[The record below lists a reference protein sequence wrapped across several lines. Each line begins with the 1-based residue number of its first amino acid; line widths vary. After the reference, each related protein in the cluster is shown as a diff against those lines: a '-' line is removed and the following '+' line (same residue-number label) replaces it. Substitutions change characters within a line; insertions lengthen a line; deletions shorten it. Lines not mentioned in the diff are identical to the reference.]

1 MGIILYVIAPSCIP
15 GSFLCPPSVWGVVQ
29 GGLYLLFA
37 TFLAVQAKRIRFV
50 FDETSFE
57 LKTASLTASSSGEEV
72 LQDSGENVVVG
83 GANRWTYDS
92 FVNWDFFPSEKFP
105 ILVYFKETQTP
116 EVSFGYRMKSNEG
129 MYR

>member
-1 MGIILYVIAPSCIP
+1 MGQSASSCVP
-15 GSFLCPPSVWGVVQ
+15 GSLLCPPSVWGILQ

-37 TFLAVQAKRIRFV
+37 TFLAIQAKRIRFV

-57 LKTASLTASSSGEEV
+57 LKTTSLIASSSGEEV
-72 LQDSGENVVVG
+72 LEDSGENVVVG

-116 EVSFGYRMKSNEG
+116 EVSVPDIMK
-129 MYR
+129 